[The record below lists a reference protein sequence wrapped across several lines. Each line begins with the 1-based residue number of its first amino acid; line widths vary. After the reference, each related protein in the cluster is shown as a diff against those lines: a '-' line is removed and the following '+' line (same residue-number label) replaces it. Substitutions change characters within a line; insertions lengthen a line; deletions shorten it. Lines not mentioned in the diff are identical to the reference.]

1 MIVTTGGRQSKK
13 MIKIYKY
20 CGFKFQ
26 FGFFVG
32 QKTAELNNMD
42 VFYKFFSRYKSV

>member
-1 MIVTTGGRQSKK
+1 MIVTTGGRQSKN
-13 MIKIYKY
+13 MFIIYKY

-26 FGFFVG
+26 FGYFVD

-42 VFYKFFSRYKSV
+42 LSRYFFTSF